1 MNAWTVSL
9 HYCTSLLFCRTKV
22 VSALMHV
29 HVPCVCVCVS
39 LTLVRLLYT
48 NRSSVAVRSLTHLSF
63 CRSATRIANY
73 AMSTHLY
80 ISS

>member
-1 MNAWTVSL
+1 MDCLPAL
-9 HYCTSLLFCRTKV
+9 LYITSFLSNESCVCSHACSRPV
-22 VSALMHV
+22 
-29 HVPCVCVCVS
+29 CVCVCVS

-73 AMSTHLY
+73 AMSTYLY